1 MTNLVFTITHYLF
14 FALSWPDFG
23 QASSLFRSLDFV
35 LPKAWAITN
44 MQTLAAYR
52 ENKPTTARN
61 TAYQTALIFLL
72 TLLIPQLFLKSFCWA
87 LFIPPYKITV
97 PSQIHDL
104 QANLLMLNKL

>member
-23 QASSLFRSLDFV
+23 QASSLIRSLDFV
-35 LPKAWAITN
+35 LPKAWAISN

-72 TLLIPQLFLKSFCWA
+72 THSLDSPTFLENFLLSFVYST
-87 LFIPPYKITV
+87 L
-97 PSQIHDL
+97 
-104 QANLLMLNKL
+104 